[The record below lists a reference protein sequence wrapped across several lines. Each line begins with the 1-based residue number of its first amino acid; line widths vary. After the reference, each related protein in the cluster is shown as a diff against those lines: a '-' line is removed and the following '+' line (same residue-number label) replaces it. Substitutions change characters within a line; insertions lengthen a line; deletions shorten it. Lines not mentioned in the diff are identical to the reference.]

1 MTRYLTASHPDYPEI
16 DRLTR
21 LIALAT
27 NAHMHPE
34 IDMPE
39 AERLA
44 WIEAMRERLGEL
56 LDGGVWA
63 DFINGKYQGDA

>member
-1 MTRYLTASHPDYPEI
+1 MTRYITASHPDYPEI

-21 LIALAT
+21 LLALAT

-63 DFINGKYQGDA
+63 DFINGKYQEDA